1 MEEHEMKRIAVLTS
15 GGDGPGLN
23 PCIRAVVRTA
33 LDKELSVTGVRRGYA
48 GLIDCDMVD
57 LNARSVGGILNQG
70 GTFLGTARCLEFKT
84 KQGRREALRNLN
96 SRSIDGLVVIGGN
109 GSLTGAL
116 QLHQL
121 GFPVVG
127 IPGTIDND
135 VNGTDISI
143 GVDTTLNTILDAVDK
158 IKDTASS
165 HQRAFLIEVMGRDS
179 GYLALMAS
187 IAAGAELALIPEV
200 KTTLQEVVTAV
211 DGAYIRGKA
220 HCIIVVAEGWEPG
233 ARELA
238 DYLRERR
245 EEIGFGVRLTVLG
258 HVQRGGSPTAY
269 DRILATRLG
278 AGAVQALLD
287 GQSGMMVGMT
297 EGRIGLTP
305 LEEAVAFQKELNLE
319 LYELARMME
328 Q

>member
-1 MEEHEMKRIAVLTS
+1 MKRIAVLTS

-23 PCIRAVVRTA
+23 PCIRAVVRSA
-33 LDKELSVTGVRRGYA
+33 LAKGIEVMGVRRGYD
-48 GLIDCDMVD
+48 GLIDCDMID
-57 LNARSVGGILNQG
+57 LNARSVGGILNRG
-70 GTFLGTARCLEFKT
+70 GTFLGTARCPEFMT
-84 KQGRREALRNLN
+84 KQGQREALRNLN
-96 SRSIDGLVVIGGN
+96 RIGIDGLVVIGGN

-116 QLHQL
+116 KLHEL

-187 IAAGAELALIPEV
+187 IGSGAELVLIPEV
-200 KTTLQEVVTAV
+200 ETKVEDVVKAV
-211 DGAYIRGKA
+211 DDAYIRGKA
-220 HCIIVVAEGWEPG
+220 HCIILVAEGWKPG
-233 ARELA
+233 ARELT

-269 DRILATRLG
+269 ERILATRLG
-278 AGAVQALLD
+278 TAAVEALLRGD
-287 GQSGMMVGMT
+287 YGMMVGM
-297 EGRIGLTP
+297 I
-305 LEEAVAFQKELNLE
+305 
-319 LYELARMME
+319 
-328 Q
+328 